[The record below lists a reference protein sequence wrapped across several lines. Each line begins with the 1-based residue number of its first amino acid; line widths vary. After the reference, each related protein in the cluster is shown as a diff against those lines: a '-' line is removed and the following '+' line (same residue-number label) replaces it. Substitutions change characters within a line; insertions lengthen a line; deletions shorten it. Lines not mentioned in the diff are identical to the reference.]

1 MQIILYSGFSKEAN
15 STKRPS
21 GGTPVNCVLKENT
34 SVVHPVFIL
43 QSANFT
49 INYISWGN
57 RYYFVDDIIALTND
71 MLELHCTVDV
81 LATYKDSI
89 GASSQYVTR
98 SASAKNPNA
107 VDNLYPV
114 EAGST
119 TSQTSLTNI
128 NSLYYDKD
136 GTYVVGVVSKSSVG
150 DTGITYYSFTSSAPS
165 GSSFQDFIAYLFGGT
180 WLDAPT
186 TEASVELQKE
196 LVNPFQY
203 IVSCMWFPF
212 NVLGSSLQGV
222 KFGYWDAVGITA
234 YVLTQKNYI
243 ASDSFTLP
251 THPRAYEGNYLNGS
265 PYTKHLLTC
274 FSMGDVPIDPDYFV
288 DNHAGYITLNTDLI
302 TGVAELDVL
311 NHEQRIITR
320 SFGQIGVP
328 QQISQINQQ
337 LLQSSLQV
345 VDAVGS
351 VTAGMMTSSM
361 SQNPIPAI
369 NGVLGGISGVGSA
382 VQSAMPQVRS
392 QGSNGT
398 RVAFRNPAY
407 ITTTFKDIVA
417 TDSTHNGYPL
427 MERRQI
433 QTLSGF
439 IMVENPD
446 VDIVGTVYEKDQ
458 IMSYMTGGFY
468 YE

>member
-1 MQIILYSGFSKEAN
+1 MQIVLYTGFSKEAN

-21 GGTPVNCVLKENT
+21 GGTTVSCVLKENT

-43 QSANFT
+43 NSANFS
-49 INYISWGN
+49 INYLSWGN
-57 RYYFVDDIIALTND
+57 RYYFVDDIVAISND

-89 GASSQYVTR
+89 GTSSQYVTR
-98 SASAKNPNA
+98 SASAKTPNV
-107 VDNLYPV
+107 VDNLYPIV
-114 EAGST
+114 AGST
-119 TSQTSLTNI
+119 TAQTALTNI
-128 NSLYYDKD
+128 NSLYYDKT
-136 GTYVVGVVSKSSVG
+136 GTYIVGVVSKSSVG

-165 GSSFQDFIAYLFGGT
+165 GSSFQDFIAYLFGGS
-180 WLDAPT
+180 WLDAPI
-186 TEASVELQKE
+186 TEVSVELQKE

-222 KFGYWDAVGITA
+222 KFGYWDATGISA

-243 ASDSFTLP
+243 ASDTFTLP
-251 THPRAYEGNYLNGS
+251 SHPKTYEGTYLNGA

-274 FSMGDVPIDPDYFV
+274 FSMGDVPIDSDYFV
-288 DNHAGYITLNTDLI
+288 NNQGGYITLNTDLI

-337 LLQSSLQV
+337 LIQSTLSTMGAYGSLVSGVQSSV
-345 VDAVGS
+345 VGNYAGAVG
-351 VTAGMMTSSM
+351 G
-361 SQNPIPAI
+361 AI
-369 NGVLGGISGVGSA
+369 GAISGIGDA
-382 VQSAMPQVRS
+382 IQNAMPQVRS
-392 QGSNGT
+392 QGANGT

-407 ITTTFKDIVA
+407 ITTTFRDITA

-433 QTLSGF
+433 STLSGF
-439 IMVENPD
+439 IQVENPD

-458 IMSYMTGGFY
+458 IVNYMTGGFY